1 MHDLVI
7 RGGTIV
13 DGTGNEPVTGDISV
27 KDGTIVAVGGKA
39 GPAAREINAD
49 GALITPGWVDI
60 HTHYDGQA
68 TWDADLTPS
77 CWHGVTTT
85 VFGNCGVGFAPVK
98 QGSEP
103 YLINLMEGVE
113 DIPEI
118 VLSEGIDFRWESFPE
133 FMDVL
138 AETARPMDIGC
149 QVPHAALRYYVM
161 GDKGAD
167 YQSLPTDDEIARMG
181 LLLEEGL
188 HAGALG
194 FTTSRTIKHKAADG
208 RFTPSLTAREAEL
221 FGMADAMR
229 RAGKGVLQV
238 NSDFEEGDFDIL
250 RAAAER
256 AGRPLSIL
264 LIQVDNAPDRW
275 KDTLAGIHAANAAGI
290 KANGQ
295 VGTRPIGILM
305 GLETSVH
312 PFIRHKTWREME
324 HLSPHERYMTLKNN
338 SDVRQRLLDEDRGH
352 GHAKWMDF
360 GLDRAHQLAFPLNYE
375 PRPENSVGN
384 RAAREGRDK
393 WEVALDA
400 MMENEGKAILLYPFE
415 NYTHGDLEV
424 VRTLMTDDYTV
435 CGIADGGAHVGLIC
449 DSSAPTTLLTHW
461 ARDRQRG
468 ERIPLPYLVKKQTHD
483 TARAYGI
490 MDRGTLEVGMKADI
504 NVIDFE
510 NLGVTMPEVV
520 YDLPAGGRRLIQRA
534 QGYHH
539 TIKAG
544 IETLSNGELT
554 GARPGG
560 LIRG

>member
-7 RGGTIV
+7 RGGSII
-13 DGTGNEPVTGDISV
+13 DGTGADAYTGDV
-27 KDGTIVAVGGKA
+27 GVRDGIIVEVGGKVGPGKREVDA
-39 GPAAREINAD
+39 G
-49 GALITPGWVDI
+49 GALVTPGWVDI

-68 TWDADLTPS
+68 TWDGDLTPS
-77 CWHGVTTT
+77 AWHGVTTT

-98 QGSEP
+98 PGSEP

-138 AETARPMDIGC
+138 AETPRTMDIGC

-167 YQSLPTDDEIARMG
+167 YQSLPTEDEIAKMG
-181 LLLEEGL
+181 TILEEAL
-188 HAGALG
+188 QAGAMG

-256 AGRPLSIL
+256 AGRPLSVL

-275 KDTLAGIHAANAAGI
+275 KDTLKGIHAANAAGI
-290 KANGQ
+290 RANGQ

-312 PFIRHKTWREME
+312 PFLSHKTWKDMAD
-324 HLSPHERYMTLKNN
+324 LTPAERYQRLKNN
-338 SDVRQRLLDEDRGH
+338 PELRQQMLDEKPQG

-360 GLDRAHQLAFPLNYE
+360 ALDKAHPLEYPLNYE

-384 RAAREGRDK
+384 RAKREGRDK
-393 WEVALDA
+393 WEVALDL
-400 MMENEGKAILLYPFE
+400 MLSQDGKAIMLYPFE
-415 NYTHGDLEV
+415 NYYHGDLEV
-424 VRTLMTDDYTV
+424 VRTLMTDEHTV
-435 CGIADGGAHVGLIC
+435 AGVADGGAHVGLIC
-449 DSSAPTTLLTHW
+449 DSSAPTTLLTLW
-461 ARDRQRG
+461 GRDRVRG
-468 ERIPLPYLVKKQTHD
+468 EKIPLPYLVKKQTRD

-490 MDRGTLEVGMKADI
+490 TDRGTIETGMKADL
-504 NVIDFE
+504 NVIDFQ
-510 NLGVTMPEVV
+510 NLSVTMPEVV

-534 QGYHH
+534 NGYRH
-539 TIKAG
+539 TFKAG
-544 IETLSNGELT
+544 QETVANGELT

-560 LIRG
+560 LMRG

>member
-7 RGGTIV
+7 RGGSIV
-13 DGTGNEPVTGDISV
+13 DGTGADPVSGDVAV
-27 KDGTIVAVGGKA
+27 KDGVITEVGGKA
-39 GPAAREINAD
+39 GPATREIDAD
-49 GALITPGWVDI
+49 GALVTPGWVDI

-98 QGSEP
+98 PGSEP

-138 AETARPMDIGC
+138 AETPRTMDIGC

-167 YQSLPTDDEIARMG
+167 YQSLPTEDEIARMG
-181 LLLEEGL
+181 QLLEEGL
-188 HAGALG
+188 QAGALG

-256 AGRPLSIL
+256 AGRPLSVL

-275 KDTLAGIHAANAAGI
+275 KDTLAGIHSANAAGI

-312 PFIRHKTWREME
+312 PFIRHTTWREME
-324 HLSPHERYMTLKNN
+324 HLSPRDRYLTLKNN
-338 SDVRQRLLDEDRGH
+338 AEVRQRLLDEDRSH

-360 GLDRAHQLAFPLNYE
+360 GLDRAHPLSFPLNYE
-375 PRPENSVGN
+375 PKPENSVGN
-384 RAAREGRDK
+384 RAVREGKDK

-424 VRTLMTDDYTV
+424 VRTLMTDEHTV

-468 ERIPLPYLVKKQTHD
+468 ERIPLPYLVKKQTRD

-490 MDRGTLEVGMKADI
+490 TDRGTLEVGMKADI
-504 NVIDFE
+504 NVIDFD
-510 NLGVTMPEVV
+510 NLGVTLPEVV
-520 YDLPAGGRRLIQRA
+520 YDLPAGGKRLIQRA
-534 QGYHH
+534 NGYRH

-544 IETLSNGELT
+544 METLSGGELT

-560 LIRG
+560 LLRG

>member
-13 DGTGNEPVTGDISV
+13 DGTGSDPITGDVAV
-27 KDGTIVAVGGKA
+27 KDGIVVAVGGKT
-39 GPAAREINAD
+39 GPAIREVDAS

-98 QGSEP
+98 PGSEP

-138 AETARPMDIGC
+138 AETARTMDIGC

-167 YQSLPTDDEIARMG
+167 YQSLPTNDEIARMG

-188 HAGALG
+188 QAGALG

-208 RFTPSLTAREAEL
+208 RFTPSLTAAEAEL

-256 AGRPLSIL
+256 AGRPLSVL

-275 KDTLAGIHAANAAGI
+275 KDTLAGIHSANAAGI

-312 PFIRHKTWREME
+312 PFIKHRTWRELE
-324 HLSPHERYMTLKNN
+324 HLSPRERYLTLKNN
-338 SDVRQRLLDEDRGH
+338 ADVRQRLLDEDRSH

-360 GLDRAHQLAFPLNYE
+360 GLDRAQPLSFPLNYE
-375 PRPENSVGN
+375 PKPENSVGN
-384 RAAREGRDK
+384 RAVREGRDK
-393 WEVALDA
+393 WAAALDA
-400 MMENEGKAILLYPFE
+400 MLEDEGKAILLYPFE
-415 NYTHGDLEV
+415 NYTHGDLDV
-424 VRTLMTDDYTV
+424 VRTLMMDEHTV

-483 TARAYGI
+483 TARSYGI
-490 MDRGTLEVGMKADI
+490 NDRGTLEVGMKADI
-504 NVIDFE
+504 NVIDFD

-534 QGYHH
+534 QGYQH
-539 TIKAG
+539 TFKAG
-544 IETLSNGELT
+544 IETLSMGELT

-560 LIRG
+560 LLRG